1 MPNIERDNHKAF
13 EQGVDQEALNKA
25 AEQGRERIAEQ
36 LERRSPESRPEKAT
50 HELSKEAAERAVSH
64 EKEVASHEKQADTPE
79 RARRAPAT
87 KREQAKAFDNV
98 MDEARSHMSPAERT
112 FSKVIH
118 NPAVEKMSE
127 VLGKTVAR
135 PNAILS
141 GSITAFAMV
150 LLFFLVARYYG
161 YPLSGAETIFAFII
175 GWVLGTV
182 YDFLRTMI
190 TGGRSA

>member
-1 MPNIERDNHKAF
+1 MSNAERDTNKAA
-13 EQGVDQEALNKA
+13 EKYIDQEALNKA
-25 AEQGRERIAEQ
+25 AEQGRERIAER
-36 LERRSPESRPEKAT
+36 LEHRSPEKREHATPELT
-50 HELSKEAAERAVSH
+50 KEAERAALSH
-64 EKEVASHEKQADTPE
+64 EQEAAQHEKLADTPE
-79 RARRAPAT
+79 RARKAPAT
-87 KREQAKAFDNV
+87 KREQAKAFDHV

-118 NPAVEKMSE
+118 NPAVEKTSE
-127 VLGKTVAR
+127 VLGKTIAR

-182 YDFLRTMI
+182 YDFLRAMI
-190 TGGRSA
+190 TGGR